1 LHLSAPT
8 PVRTRSCACDV
19 APFSTAVSEAA
30 APEDHMAI
38 HPPRVGLALL
48 AAAAALAGGCG
59 RCTRSGLCASNA
71 DCQDG
76 YICGGGGRCVATT
89 IDDSA
94 TDSSLDGGGS
104 TLDGGGPASDGGD
117 GGTSVTDGSGT
128 CEPRPQG
135 CDTVFDPV
143 CACDGTVYDN
153 DCIAAAA
160 GVDVSTLGN
169 CTPPPGDFSCGSRF
183 CTLGA
188 QYCYHL
194 IDDTGMP
201 DTWTC
206 MPMPPCMTTDCAC
219 VNAAPPCAGT
229 CADGT
234 DGSVTLTCGAG

>member
-1 LHLSAPT
+1 
-8 PVRTRSCACDV
+8 
-19 APFSTAVSEAA
+19 
-30 APEDHMAI
+30 MAT
-38 HPPRVGLALL
+38 HPARLALASL
-48 AAAAALAGGCG
+48 VAAAALGGGCH
-59 RCTRSGLCASNA
+59 CT
-71 DCQDG
+71 
-76 YICGGGGRCVATT
+76 GGTT
-89 IDDSA
+89 TSDTA
-94 TDSSLDGGGS
+94 TDSSGSDGGGASTDGGGAATDGGGS
-104 TLDGGGPASDGGD
+104 GTDGGLSTDAGGGAVCGGFTGATCAATEYCDYPDGACGAA
-117 GGTSVTDGSGT
+117 DGSGT
-128 CEPRPQG
+128 CQPRPTG

-206 MPMPPCMTTDCAC
+206 MPMPPCMTADCAC